1 MSLQSGSDGEKVNWI
16 NYKTGIKH
24 LNFKMEA
31 LPKGAY
37 IAIEIAH
44 PDLGIQ
50 ELMFEQFKEFKN
62 ILKGYLG
69 EDWDWTLHAEDENYK
84 VVSSIHMTLSDVSI
98 YKQED
103 WPKLISFFKQ
113 RIIAL
118 DAFWNETQDAFAIFK

>member
-1 MSLQSGSDGEKVNWI
+1 MSLQPGPWGEKINWI
-16 NYKTGIKH
+16 NYKTGIRH

-31 LPKGAY
+31 LPRGAY

-44 PDLGIQ
+44 PDPGIQ

-62 ILKGYLG
+62 ILNGYLD
-69 EDWDWTLHAEDENYK
+69 EDWEWTLHGQDENYK
-84 VVSSIHMTLSDVSI
+84 VVSTIRKTLPDVSI

-103 WPKLISFFKQ
+103 WPKLISFFKP

-118 DAFWNETQDAFAIFK
+118 DTFWNDVRDGFELFK